1 MPRTVLI
8 VDDSPTIRG
17 FARIFLKQLPVDVQE
32 AEEGMQALEMVRANP
47 PDVIVV
53 DINMPGMDGL
63 AFTRELRS
71 DPKIAAIPIV
81 LLTGDRSEQIR
92 QKGRDAGANVTNA
105 SSGPLV
111 LTAALREATMGPENE
126 RPRRTDKPV
135 QQGGPDAPAI
145 DQPQQSWFNSGQGNV
160 LVVLDATLSRDG
172 AAVWRET
179 VTGHAQS
186 APCVQA
192 VDKVREA
199 LSDAVENLR
208 ARVIPLVR
216 GP

>member
-1 MPRTVLI
+1 MDPSALRGVALG
-8 VDDSPTIRG
+8 VPVPADARPTPGIG
-17 FARIFLKQLPVDVQE
+17 CGQVSQDL
-32 AEEGMQALEMVRANP
+32 ALRAHKAL
-47 PDVIVV
+47 VA
-53 DINMPGMDGL
+53 
-63 AFTRELRS
+63 AFS
-71 DPKIAAIPIV
+71 D
-81 LLTGDRSEQIR
+81 T
-92 QKGRDAGANVTNA
+92 GANVTNA
-105 SSGPLV
+105 SNGPLV
-111 LTAALREATMGPENE
+111 LTVALREATMGPENE

-172 AAVWRET
+172 AAVWRDT
-179 VTGHAQS
+179 VTGHAHS

-192 VDKVREA
+192 VDKVHEA
-199 LSDAVENLR
+199 LSDAVETLR